1 MMQTTPTTQRNAM
14 DDWRDVPST
23 GNLLQV
29 TPDGRVR
36 RKSRPLVYSDGRKG
50 ILPAGTLRLTPQST
64 GYFSVS
70 FSGKHLLV
78 HRLVAEVFLPPPDAV
93 FAKNTV
99 NHKDGNKRNNVVSNL
114 EWASY
119 KENTAHARAT
129 GLNKQHGE
137 RTNLSKYTDQFIAA
151 VRNVHA
157 KYNPTYEELG
167 AIFGLTGC
175 HARQIVLRLTRSKDT
190 AE

>member
-1 MMQTTPTTQRNAM
+1 M

-23 GNLLQV
+23 GGLLQV
-29 TPDGRVR
+29 SSDGRVR
-36 RKSRPLVYSDGRKG
+36 RKARPLVYSDGRKG
-50 ILPAGTLRLTPQST
+50 TLPAADLRSTPQAT
-64 GYFSVS
+64 GYLAVS
-70 FSGKHLLV
+70 FSGSKLLV
-78 HRLVAEVFLPPPDAV
+78 HRLVAETFLPQPEVV

-99 NHKDGNKRNNVVSNL
+99 NHKDGDKRNNAVHNL

-119 KENTAHARAT
+119 RQNNTHARDV

-137 RTNLSKYTDQFIAA
+137 RTNLSKYSDQFIAA

-167 AIFGLTGC
+167 ALFGLTGC
-175 HARQIVLRLTRSKDT
+175 HARQIVLRLTRAKETSK
-190 AE
+190 

>member
-1 MMQTTPTTQRNAM
+1 M

-23 GNLLQV
+23 GGFLQV
-29 TPDGRVR
+29 SSDGRVR
-36 RKSRPLVYSDGRKG
+36 RKARPLIYSDGRKG
-50 ILPAGTLRLTPQST
+50 MLPPADLRLTHQAT
-64 GYFSVS
+64 GYLTVS

-78 HRLVAEVFLPPPDAV
+78 HRLVAEVFLPQPEVV

-99 NHKDGNKRNNVVSNL
+99 NHKDGNKHNNSADNL

-119 KENTAHARAT
+119 TRNNTHARQT

-137 RTNLSKYTDQFIAA
+137 NTNLSKYSDKFINA

-157 KYNPTYEELG
+157 KYNPTYAELG
-167 AIFGLTGC
+167 ESFGLTGA
-175 HARQIVLRLTRSKDT
+175 HAREIVLRLTRARET